1 MDMEPTNMGP
11 TAFLLMPD
19 PSRHFGPIPPS
30 LAKKKNIEILEIRKV
45 NREACWRGVGGEW
58 GASKQAFTVCFKNAH
73 SAYLL
78 WGVVLLYKVKK
89 TKCVNTG
96 EEE

>member
-1 MDMEPTNMGP
+1 M
-11 TAFLLMPD
+11 
-19 PSRHFGPIPPS
+19 
-30 LAKKKNIEILEIRKV
+30 

-58 GASKQAFTVCFKNAH
+58 GASKQAFTVCFQNAH

-78 WGVVLLYKVKK
+78 CRVVLLYKVKK